1 MGLVEAPV
9 GGLTVKVNVKV
20 TRIMSTIQVK
30 VNVKVNVNGLTVK
43 LIVKNHSGG
52 VGTQKLPERISERT

>member
-1 MGLVEAPV
+1 M

-43 LIVKNHSGG
+43 VIVENHSGV
-52 VGTQKLPERISERT
+52 VGRQNLPERISERQ